1 MFVVAV
7 LSGTEAVSGAAVI
20 LAVIDAV
27 LIAIL
32 AGGIRTSAIAII
44 AIVAVSPVVSII
56 PIAVAPAPV
65 TIPVAV
71 TVTILISIAV
81 SVTVPVA
88 ITVLILVLVAP
99 TLIHRNSALHLCPCK
114 SGTADGQSGGNKQH
128 SQLFHK
134 ITPLNRPRPLDL
146 CFATGQAFMPLVDKN
161 PRRFT
166 LFLISRL

>member
-1 MFVVAV
+1 MFVIAV
-7 LSGTEAVSGAAVI
+7 LGGTEAVSGAAVI
-20 LAVIDAV
+20 RAVIDAV

-44 AIVAVSPVVSII
+44 AIVAVIAVVAVVSII

-65 TIPVAV
+65 TIPVAVTV

-99 TLIHRNSALHLCPCK
+99 TLIHRNSALHLCSCK

-128 SQLFHK
+128 SQSFHK
-134 ITPLNRPRPLDL
+134 ITP
-146 CFATGQAFMPLVDKN
+146 FK
-161 PRRFT
+161 
-166 LFLISRL
+166 